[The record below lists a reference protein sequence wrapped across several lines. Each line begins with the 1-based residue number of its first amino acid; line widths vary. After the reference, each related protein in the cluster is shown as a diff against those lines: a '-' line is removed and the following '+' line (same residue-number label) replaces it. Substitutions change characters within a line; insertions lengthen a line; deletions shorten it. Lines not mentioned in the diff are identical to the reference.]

1 MLIAMEEVTSSRG
14 HRTGTEPTMQGVSA
28 ERGTREDTSR
38 ASLPNRKLR
47 IQLILAVVLAVFG
60 MILFVVSFVAPPT
73 GIIDSSVLVAGG
85 EAFTFSG
92 SLIGI
97 DYSYKAKRLSRD

>member
-1 MLIAMEEVTSSRG
+1 
-14 HRTGTEPTMQGVSA
+14 MQTKNIHGASA
-28 ERGTREDTSR
+28 DRGTRPSATVQGDSIDLQNEQRS
-38 ASLPNRKLR
+38 SIPNRKLR
-47 IQLILAVVLAVFG
+47 IQLVLAVVLAVFG
-60 MILFVVSFVAPPT
+60 MVLFIASFVAPPT

-97 DYSYKAKRLSRD
+97 DYSYKAKRLSNE

>member
-1 MLIAMEEVTSSRG
+1 MKKKNRK
-14 HRTGTEPTMQGVSA
+14 
-28 ERGTREDTSR
+28 
-38 ASLPNRKLR
+38 SLPNRKLR

-60 MILFVVSFVAPPT
+60 ILLFIASFVAPPT

-97 DYSYKAKRLSRD
+97 DYSYKAKRLSRE

>member
-1 MLIAMEEVTSSRG
+1 MEEVISSRG
-14 HRTGTEPTMQGVSA
+14 HRTGTETTIQVISA
-28 ERGTREDTSR
+28 ERGTRTEPTVHG
-38 ASLPNRKLR
+38 ASSALPNRKLR

-60 MILFVVSFVAPPT
+60 MILFVVSFVVPPT

-97 DYSYKAKRLSRD
+97 DYSYKAKRLSHD

>member
-1 MLIAMEEVTSSRG
+1 MDEITSSRG
-14 HRTGTEPTMQGVSA
+14 NRTSTDATLQGISA
-28 ERGTREDTSR
+28 ERGTREDATR
-38 ASLPNRKLR
+38 TSLPTRKLR

-60 MILFVVSFVAPPT
+60 MILFVVSFVVPPT

-97 DYSYKAKRLSRD
+97 DYSYKAKRLTQE

>member
-1 MLIAMEEVTSSRG
+1 MKKKNRK
-14 HRTGTEPTMQGVSA
+14 
-28 ERGTREDTSR
+28 
-38 ASLPNRKLR
+38 SLPNRKLR
-47 IQLILAVVLAVFG
+47 IQLVLAVVLAVFG
-60 MILFVVSFVAPPT
+60 MILFIASFVAPPT

>member
-1 MLIAMEEVTSSRG
+1 MKKKNRK
-14 HRTGTEPTMQGVSA
+14 
-28 ERGTREDTSR
+28 
-38 ASLPNRKLR
+38 SLPNRKLR
-47 IQLILAVVLAVFG
+47 IQLVLAVVLAVFG
-60 MILFVVSFVAPPT
+60 ILLFIASFVAPPT

-97 DYSYKAKRLSRD
+97 DYSYKAKRLSRE